1 MSHCIQ
7 LLVLTFESEL
17 QFLHLLLD
25 FEAVYN
31 ALFSLNM
38 HTLLKTLTGLDND
51 VLHLRVVSRD
61 LLIDKLV

>member
-1 MSHCIQ
+1 MSDCIQ

-25 FEAVYN
+25 FECVYN
-31 ALFSLNM
+31 TLFSLHM
-38 HTLLKTLTGLDND
+38 HPLLKTLTGLDDD
-51 VLHLRVVSRD
+51 VFDLRVVPRD

>member
-7 LLVLTFESEL
+7 LFVLTFESEL
-17 QFLHLLLD
+17 QFLHLFLN

-38 HTLLKTLTGLDND
+38 HALLKTLTGLND
-51 VLHLRVVSRD
+51 DVFDLRVVSGD